1 VAGHSKPVRERLL
14 DFLASATCGGVA
26 ASSLHD
32 CIANSTLCSDR
43 GQCVAGVCQCNTGF
57 EGDLCQYV
65 TVESTSSVPLDII
78 LGTVIPVSLVLLLLL
93 VCLVVGLV
101 LWARHNRRTDDDW
114 EVDMGEIEL
123 GEQLGAGGFGV
134 VNKAVWK
141 GTEVAVKMM
150 TADANTRELERNF
163 KEEVGSSMCNAPCG
177 ARLLICSHVHSL
189 FRCAS

>member
-1 VAGHSKPVRERLL
+1 
-14 DFLASATCGGVA
+14 
-26 ASSLHD
+26 
-32 CIANSTLCSDR
+32 
-43 GQCVAGVCQCNTGF
+43 
-57 EGDLCQYV
+57 
-65 TVESTSSVPLDII
+65 
-78 LGTVIPVSLVLLLLL
+78 LL

-114 EVDMGEIEL
+114 EVDMGEIEF

-163 KEEVGSSMCNAPCG
+163 KEEVRVRPCVTHPW
-177 ARLLICSHVHSL
+177 LICSHLHS
-189 FRCAS
+189 FCRCAS